1 MSDRPRAP
9 RVAILT
15 VSGAVAAGAAPD
27 TAGPLLARLA
37 REAGAEVLAS
47 DAVPDDRALIEAR
60 LRHHCDTAADV
71 ILTAGG
77 TGLTPDD
84 VTPEATL
91 AVIERHTP
99 GFAEALRA
107 ESLRHTPMGLL
118 TRGVAGVHKGTL
130 IVNLPG
136 SPRAISEVFGVLA
149 PVLGHAVATIQSP
162 GGSRALHAQDGS
174 GERSS
179 EVPGEAR
186 ARP

>member
-1 MSDRPRAP
+1 VSDGHQPP
-9 RVAILT
+9 RVVIVT

-37 REAGAEVLAS
+37 REAGADVLAG
-47 DAVPDDRALIEAR
+47 DDREQIEAC
-60 LRHHCDTAADV
+60 LRRHSDGAADV

-84 VTPEATL
+84 VTPEATR
-91 AVIERHTP
+91 AVIERETP

-118 TRGVAGVHKGTL
+118 TRGMAGVRARTL
-130 IVNLPG
+130 IINLPG
-136 SPRAISEVFGVLA
+136 SPRAIAEVFPVLA
-149 PVLGHAVATIQSP
+149 PVLGHAVATIRSP
-162 GGSRALHAQDGS
+162 GGSRALHGDGGS
-174 GERSS
+174 
-179 EVPGEAR
+179 GEAR